1 MPNVGRTLV
10 AVAILAVVVA
20 LAVALSGA
28 VVYRATLRDAP
39 TRLQPNG
46 VPSAVRARG

>member
-1 MPNVGRTLV
+1 VTNPARTLV

-20 LAVALSGA
+20 LAVALAGA

-39 TRLQPNG
+39 TRLQPAG
-46 VPSAVRARG
+46 IRSSAGR